1 MSPPGFW
8 SKTAGPPVRP
18 GASGVRGGAVAKR
31 IRRIRPAETGTAI
44 HRSVPCLAR
53 GFSYRTSGPRPERS
67 RARRDAPAGR
77 KGGEFDL
84 NRTEKEQVI
93 GELREKMAKA
103 KAAIVAEPKGLNVAT
118 VTELR
123 KKLRDAKIDY
133 RVVKNT
139 LAARAAKGT
148 PVEPVAEKFV
158 GPTALVMSYDDVV
171 TPAKLLAEFMKDR
184 ENFTIRAA
192 IIEGKVVDAKGV
204 QALAKLPGLQ
214 ELRGQIAALIAQPAT
229 KLVRMI
235 GTPGQ
240 QLAQVLGARREQL
253 EKQS

>member
-1 MSPPGFW
+1 M
-8 SKTAGPPVRP
+8 
-18 GASGVRGGAVAKR
+18 
-31 IRRIRPAETGTAI
+31 
-44 HRSVPCLAR
+44 
-53 GFSYRTSGPRPERS
+53 
-67 RARRDAPAGR
+67 

-93 GELREKMAKA
+93 GELHDKMAKA
-103 KAAIVAEPKGLNVAT
+103 KAAIVGEPKGITVAV

-123 KKLRDAKIDY
+123 RKLREAKIDY

-148 PVEPVAEKFV
+148 TLEPLAEKFV

-171 TPAKLLAEFMKDR
+171 APAKMIVDFMKDR
-184 ENFTIRAA
+184 DIFAIRTAV
-192 IIEGKVVDAKGV
+192 IEGKIIDAKGI
-204 QALAKLPGLQ
+204 QALAKMPGLH

-229 KLVRMI
+229 KLARMI

-240 QLAQVLGARREQL
+240 QLARVLGARREQL